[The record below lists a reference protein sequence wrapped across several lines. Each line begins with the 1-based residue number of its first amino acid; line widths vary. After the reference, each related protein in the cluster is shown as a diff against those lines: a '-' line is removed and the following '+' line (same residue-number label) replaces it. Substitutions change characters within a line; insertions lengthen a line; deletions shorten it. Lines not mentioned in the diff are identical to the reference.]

1 MSVQI
6 AFSQHHRQ
14 VLVERD
20 VLHQVKYSLSNGGKK
35 HLNESGVDVP
45 CLLEQSLV
53 SPVWIQSSQFQSHP
67 IVLSVAIFLVL
78 IITFIIITITIR
90 EGLKKC
96 FFGES
101 FPKCGLVDSQI
112 RFKPLKKTNHSE
124 NCLFDPNFTFLFPK
138 SKFFFRPSL

>member
-6 AFSQHHRQ
+6 ALSQHHRQ

-20 VLHQVKYSLSNGGKK
+20 VLHQVKYSLSNGGE

-78 IITFIIITITIR
+78 IITFYYYHY
-90 EGLKKC
+90 
-96 FFGES
+96 
-101 FPKCGLVDSQI
+101 
-112 RFKPLKKTNHSE
+112 NH
-124 NCLFDPNFTFLFPK
+124 
-138 SKFFFRPSL
+138 

>member
-6 AFSQHHRQ
+6 ALSQHHRQ

-20 VLHQVKYSLSNGGKK
+20 VLQQQVKYSLSNGGEN

-45 CLLEQSLV
+45 CLLEQRLV

-78 IITFIIITITIR
+78 IITFYYYHY
-90 EGLKKC
+90 
-96 FFGES
+96 
-101 FPKCGLVDSQI
+101 
-112 RFKPLKKTNHSE
+112 NH
-124 NCLFDPNFTFLFPK
+124 LIGK
-138 SKFFFRPSL
+138 V